1 MEDKMISMAEAI
13 QYLREMFSDCENGD
27 GYTYVASYS
36 VDSVDELVE
45 DFEDH
50 FAEKVGFDFET
61 CGFD

>member
-13 QYLREMFSDCENGD
+13 QYLRDKFYEDVNQD
-27 GYTYVASYS
+27 GYPYVKTYF
-36 VDSVDELVE
+36 DSVDELVE

-61 CGFD
+61 RGFD

>member
-13 QYLREMFSDCENGD
+13 QYLRDKFYEGVNQD
-27 GYTYVASYS
+27 GYPYVQTYF
-36 VDSVDELVE
+36 DSVDDLVE

-61 CGFD
+61 RGFD

>member
-1 MEDKMISMAEAI
+1 MEEKLISMAEAI
-13 QYLREMFSDCENGD
+13 QYLREMFSDCENSD
-27 GYTYVASYS
+27 GYPYVAAYS

-61 CGFD
+61 RGFD